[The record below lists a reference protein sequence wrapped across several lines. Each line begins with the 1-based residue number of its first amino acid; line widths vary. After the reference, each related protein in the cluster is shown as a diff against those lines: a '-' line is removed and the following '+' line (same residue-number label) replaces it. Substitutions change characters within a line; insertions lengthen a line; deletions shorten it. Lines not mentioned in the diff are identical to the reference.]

1 MKLQD
6 KKDMLKR
13 KRKDIREDMQLAK
26 KRVNTLHYVFDAM
39 MHDASKMRTATGGKL
54 PVTIEFEKLKSRS
67 SNLLNDLYIA
77 SEEYRRLLKVY
88 YVPEICP
95 VLEGVE

>member
-1 MKLQD
+1 MKLQERR
-6 KKDMLKR
+6 KIAKDMK
-13 KRKDIREDMQLAK
+13 LAK

-39 MHDASKMRTATGGKL
+39 MHDASKMRIANGGKL
-54 PVTIEFEKLKSRS
+54 PETIEFEKLKSRS

-88 YVPEICP
+88 YDPEICP
-95 VLEGVE
+95 V

>member
-1 MKLQD
+1 MKLQERR
-6 KKDMLKR
+6 KIAKDMK
-13 KRKDIREDMQLAK
+13 LAK

-39 MHDASKMRTATGGKL
+39 MHDASKMRIANGGKL
-54 PVTIEFEKLKSRS
+54 PETIEFEKLKSRS

-95 VLEGVE
+95 V

>member
-1 MKLQD
+1 MKLQERR
-6 KKDMLKR
+6 KIAKDMK
-13 KRKDIREDMQLAK
+13 LAK

-39 MHDASKMRTATGGKL
+39 MHDASEMRTANGGKL

-88 YVPEICP
+88 YDPEICP
-95 VLEGVE
+95 V

>member
-1 MKLQD
+1 MK
-6 KKDMLKR
+6 
-13 KRKDIREDMQLAK
+13 LAK

-39 MHDASKMRTATGGKL
+39 MHDASKMKDADKMKTD
-54 PVTIEFEKLKSRS
+54 EFEILKSRS

-88 YVPEICP
+88 YDPEICP
-95 VLEGVE
+95 V